1 MGGVRLLTRPKS
13 TMIYLYISTALLAVS
28 LLMLAIQVRNQS
40 SQTRKYDKRIK
51 HLESELQAA
60 ALINQTLGK
69 RLLAT
74 ESEGRRMD
82 GLIAELQEF
91 GKNDLFQQKTFKQ
104 ASKMAQLGASTDEL
118 RRSCDLSQGEAELLR
133 HLNQS
138 ELPATA
144 EVH

>member
-1 MGGVRLLTRPKS
+1 
-13 TMIYLYISTALLAVS
+13 MIYLYISTALLAVS
-28 LLMLAIQVRNQS
+28 LLLLSFQVRRQS
-40 SQTRKYDKRIK
+40 SNNASFGKRIK
-51 HLESELQAA
+51 HLEKELQAA
-60 ALINQTLGK
+60 AMINQALGK
-69 RLLAT
+69 RLLLSET
-74 ESEGRRMD
+74 EGRRMD

-118 RRSCDLSQGEAELLR
+118 RRSCDLSQGEAELLL

-138 ELPATA
+138 EQTTTA

>member
-1 MGGVRLLTRPKS
+1 
-13 TMIYLYISTALLAVS
+13 MIYLYISTALLAVS
-28 LLMLAIQVRNQS
+28 LLLLSIQVRKQS
-40 SQTRKYDKRIK
+40 SNNANFGKRIK
-51 HLESELQAA
+51 HLEKELQAA

-69 RLLAT
+69 RLI
-74 ESEGRRMD
+74 ESETEGRRMD
-82 GLIAELQEF
+82 ALIAELQEF

-118 RRSCDLSQGEAELLR
+118 RRSCDLSQGEAELLQ

-138 ELPATA
+138 EQVASN